1 MNSSQSLLDRFPV
14 IFMDEFSKD
23 QSASIKLLRNLA
35 RVMIIPSVLSSTNS
49 IISNMTES
57 SSTSSTE
64 DGTVWVHV
72 VRKLMK
78 ANVAAV
84 LETIGIRN
92 YLING
97 DSNNI
102 EALLE
107 ELNIKYN
114 EETLLKLK
122 KLVIFLFDQSKSNL
136 QGTCAFTFR
145 TLYKEL
151 CKQGEQGNQNVTYL
165 DPVQIW
171 NSMCIELIGIFR
183 GRKAIAFNSKNHFY
197 GLRMFSVNQNH
208 LVAKTSMNQSLLTE
222 QDVTDSIDHH
232 FYYFGRNTP
241 ESVYSFGLDPEK
253 GTLRLGRVAYE
264 SASYYS
270 LLEDD
275 FFTTIAL
282 WSFEL
287 NHYSVAYIVKEN
299 RRRIGANMFVNDNAL
314 SNDFRIQESMTYW
327 AVGVSSHESLIGKNK
342 AVDFLSFL
350 IGHVQVDEIVTVF
363 QQTLIFTKLAEF
375 LKDFEVPYLIPKESV
390 KLESQLKGI
399 CRLGVCTR
407 TANQDGID
415 MTFDIYHNED
425 KMKALIECKYTDD
438 STNATVLEEYLS
450 KAERKQSPLTL
461 LICFRLDK
469 SLKLKNALILRK
481 PNAFKINVYSV
492 FNGQMI
498 PLIEHKRC
506 AINGVFIIIE
516 SNFQVNPYLE

>member
-1 MNSSQSLLDRFPV
+1 
-14 IFMDEFSKD
+14 MDEFSKD
-23 QSASIKLLRNLA
+23 QLDPIKLLRNLA

-49 IISNMTES
+49 IINNMIES

-64 DGTVWVHV
+64 NRTVWVHV

-84 LETIGIRN
+84 LETIGIQN

-97 DSNNI
+97 DSINI

-107 ELNIKYN
+107 GLNIKYN

-122 KLVIFLFDQSKSNL
+122 KLVIFLFDQSISNL
-136 QGTCAFTFR
+136 QGTCAFTFQIF
-145 TLYKEL
+145 YKEL
-151 CKQGEQGNQNVTYL
+151 CKQGNHNETYL

-197 GLRMFSVNQNH
+197 GLRMFSVNQN
-208 LVAKTSMNQSLLTE
+208 LVAKTSMNRSPLTE

-232 FYYFGRNTP
+232 FYYFGPNTP
-241 ESVYSFGLDPEK
+241 ESVYSFGLDPEN
-253 GTLRLGRVAYE
+253 GTLRLDSVAFE
-264 SASYYS
+264 TASYYS

-275 FFTTIAL
+275 FLTTIAL
-282 WSFEL
+282 WSFNL
-287 NHYSVAYIVKEN
+287 NRPSVAYIVKEN
-299 RRRIGANMFVNDNAL
+299 RRRIGANTIANDNAL

-350 IGHVQVDEIVTVF
+350 IGHVQVDEIVTIF
-363 QQTLIFTKLAEF
+363 QQQLMCTKLTEF

-390 KLESQLKGI
+390 KLESQLEGI
-399 CRLGVCTR
+399 CRLGLCTR
-407 TANQDGID
+407 TANQAGID
-415 MTFDIYHNED
+415 MTFDIYHKKD

-506 AINGVFIIIE
+506 TINGVFVIIE
-516 SNFQVNPYLE
+516 SNFQVPKI